1 MQNLMQNCIKS
12 SSELQLGI
20 ILFVLYINFF
30 FPSFFYTFYI
40 PFFIYTRNAILL
52 DVVRV
57 TLHRTYIFLGGAMA
71 SRVSDVQSP
80 QSTGLSH
87 TTGSNLIDTF
97 YNFLNMNS
105 SYLIIF
111 FFFYWC
117 FLHFLTIIKS
127 RSMKL
132 NMTF

>member
-1 MQNLMQNCIKS
+1 MQNCIKS

-20 ILFVLYINFF
+20 ILFVLYIIFF
-30 FPSFFYTFYI
+30 FFLYILYTIFLYV
-40 PFFIYTRNAILL
+40 YTRNAILL

-97 YNFLNMNS
+97 YNFLYENS

-111 FFFYWC
+111 FTLFNNN
-117 FLHFLTIIKS
+117 KS
-127 RSMKL
+127 GQLSMKL
-132 NMTF
+132 NMTFYSIIK